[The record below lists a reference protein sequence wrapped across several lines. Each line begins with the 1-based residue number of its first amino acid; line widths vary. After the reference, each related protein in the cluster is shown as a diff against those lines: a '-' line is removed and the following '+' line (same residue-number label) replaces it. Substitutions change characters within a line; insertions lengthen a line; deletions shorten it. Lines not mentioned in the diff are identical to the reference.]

1 MPMFATHHPEIGR
14 ISPKSPE
21 QLWLQIEMLLQRLT
35 PLALRMSLGLVF
47 VWFGTLKVLGDSPV
61 AELVHATM
69 PWASQRLLVPAL
81 GCVEIVLGLA
91 LLAGRPR
98 RLALA
103 AVAAH
108 LTGTFLTFI
117 QAPQM
122 VIVGHNPLMLTGNGE
137 FVLKNLVLICA
148 ALLLLS
154 HADRRDHA
162 SSVTTPRQRQPENR

>member
-1 MPMFATHHPEIGR
+1 MFATHHPEVDRIG
-14 ISPKSPE
+14 PKSLQ
-21 QLWLQIEMLLQRLT
+21 QLWPPIEILLQRLT

-47 VWFGTLKVLGDSPV
+47 VWFGMLKVVGDSPV

-108 LTGTFLTFI
+108 LAGTFLTFI

-154 HADRRDHA
+154 QSAPRDA
-162 SSVTTPRQRQPENR
+162 TLSVEAPPPATA